1 MQELR
6 LVGVQEDGRFV
17 LLAAAD
23 GTRYRLPLDE
33 DLRVAARRSR
43 TPGGASESASLTA
56 RDVQA
61 LVRAG
66 HDVEEVAE
74 RAGWPVSKVNVFAA
88 PVLAERAHVAG
99 LAQGMRPRA
108 GDPELLGSRV
118 EKRLAGRGVDLAAAE
133 WDSSRDDSGAWHVHV
148 DFAAGGRERRA
159 SWRFDPATEHLE
171 AEDDEARWLS
181 EDEDHG
187 PVTPQVHRYGGE
199 QVFDVEKT
207 GGVVEEEDENAVKTD
222 LPRSDQTDALMTAI
236 RAHSHAGDRRGRRRR
251 ATRTP
256 KAPAPAS
263 APAPA
268 PSSVPAPEEDRER
281 EVVRE
286 VGFGAPVAQDGPD
299 AAAVEAAAGEPGGG
313 TGTAVGRLQ
322 GADELPFAE
331 FGHSEPAAGPAAT
344 GPVASVAAVPTT
356 ARAAEAADDPDLVDF
371 PDSDEIPPPARGTH
385 PNDVAAEPEPQPEPE
400 PEPEQ
405 EPEPEPQPE
414 PTPKPEPEPQPEP
427 AASKP
432 APPKSGGARRK
443 GRVGVPNWND
453 VMFGPSRGSTPDSE

>member
-6 LVGVQEDGRFV
+6 LFGVQEDGRFV

-33 DLRVAARRSR
+33 DLRVAARRAR
-43 TPGGASESASLTA
+43 TPSGASESASLTA

-118 EKRLAGRGVDLAAAE
+118 EKRLAGRGVDLAGAE

-207 GGVVEEEDENAVKTD
+207 GGVVEEEDENAVKAD

-256 KAPAPAS
+256 KAPAPA
-263 APAPA
+263 PA
-268 PSSVPAPEEDRER
+268 SVPAPEEDREP

-286 VGFGAPVAQDGPD
+286 VGFGAPVTQDGPD

-313 TGTAVGRLQ
+313 TGTAGGRLQ

-331 FGHSEPAAGPAAT
+331 FGHPEPAAGPAAA

-385 PNDVAAEPEPQPEPE
+385 PNDLAAEPEPQPE
-400 PEPEQ
+400 
-405 EPEPEPQPE
+405 
-414 PTPKPEPEPQPEP
+414 PEPEPQPEP